1 MVTHSFLL
9 CKSYQIKTKT
19 NKNKNK
25 HEPNNQ
31 KQKKDIHA
39 KRKPNKQTKN
49 SHCVSFEKNKNWYGH
64 DVNCPYQWN
73 VYLSRVLSQRQ
84 AYTFTHAIS
93 IHLCCKTLREKNPY
107 QSTIYYQLQQQ
118 GQFLWQISNSISG
131 QYTQQKQPTTHKPFL
146 LQITN
151 SNDWQDNRRS
161 VLY

>member
-1 MVTHSFLL
+1 
-9 CKSYQIKTKT
+9 
-19 NKNKNK
+19 
-25 HEPNNQ
+25 
-31 KQKKDIHA
+31 
-39 KRKPNKQTKN
+39 
-49 SHCVSFEKNKNWYGH
+49 
-64 DVNCPYQWN
+64 
-73 VYLSRVLSQRQ
+73 
-84 AYTFTHAIS
+84 
-93 IHLCCKTLREKNPY
+93 LREKKTY